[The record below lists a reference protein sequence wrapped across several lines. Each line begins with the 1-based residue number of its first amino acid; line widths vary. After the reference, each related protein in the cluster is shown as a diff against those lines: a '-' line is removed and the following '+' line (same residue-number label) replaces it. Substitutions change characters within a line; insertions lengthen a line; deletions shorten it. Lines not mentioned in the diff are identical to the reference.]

1 MSLPS
6 IALHT
11 HHNASVA
18 VYHENDIVCVIEF
31 ERFVNKKNASGD
43 FFEPIHSKDYILE
56 HIYEYLKEKYGF
68 TKYDKFIMGQGY
80 PVMPEKN
87 KEAIPANEYIIDES
101 HHPAHAYG
109 SFAQSPYEKAL
120 IISFDGGSND
130 GFFNLYVGEKGKDLV
145 NVVNFGIDLGSHYHL
160 IGLFCY

>member
-43 FFEPIHSKDYILE
+43 FLNQFTQRIIFYKTYTNIL
-56 HIYEYLKEKYGF
+56 KKSMV
-68 TKYDKFIMGQGY
+68 TKNM
-80 PVMPEKN
+80 
-87 KEAIPANEYIIDES
+87 
-101 HHPAHAYG
+101 
-109 SFAQSPYEKAL
+109 
-120 IISFDGGSND
+120 IS
-130 GFFNLYVGEKGKDLV
+130 LLWVKVTL
-145 NVVNFGIDLGSHYHL
+145 
-160 IGLFCY
+160 